1 MWKCRLKI
9 RFTNCNPD
17 HFNARVFGVFTRIR
31 QILVFYCLVIFLVIS
46 PAAES
51 QSIEEPTN
59 WYGYLY
65 LGDNIGGSSTGKLES
80 VDYKSGGPPEWGI
93 GIGRYLNN
101 VVSLEGTFEYWGERY
116 NRTGGPVIAGTEN
129 NVIQVGGLGLS
140 VTAVV
145 NYSHQDLHGYAGIG
159 AGYFLTGIL
168 VTEPGTGLLTGK
180 GAPSDKL
187 LLGFH
192 VSIGADYRIQQAHR
206 IAIEL
211 KRRFL
216 KADFG
221 QYTNGTVDVGGT
233 YLLFMYRH
241 SWK

>member
-1 MWKCRLKI
+1 VHDSTACRCS
-9 RFTNCNPD
+9 RA
-17 HFNARVFGVFTRIR
+17 AR
-31 QILVFYCLVIFLVIS
+31 QPLIFAVCCFLACSVIS
-46 PAAES
+46 PTAES
-51 QSIEEPTN
+51 ESIDGSTN
-59 WYGYLY
+59 WYGYVY
-65 LGDNIGGSSTGKLES
+65 LGDNIGGSNTGKLKS
-80 VDYKSGGPPEWGI
+80 VNYKSGGPPEWGI
-93 GIGRYLNN
+93 GIGRYLNEI
-101 VVSLEGTFEYWGERY
+101 VSLEGTFEYWGERY
-116 NRTGGPVIAGTEN
+116 NRTSGPVIAGTEN

-140 VTAVV
+140 VSAIAH
-145 NYSHQDLHGYAGIG
+145 YSRQNIHGYAGVG

-168 VTEPGTGLLTGK
+168 VTEPGTGLLTAE

-187 LLGFH
+187 LPGFH

-206 IAIEL
+206 IGIEL

-221 QYTNGTVDVGGT
+221 QYTNGSADVGGS